1 MSLSRS
7 PARRRAAKTT
17 FWDFLTF
24 DRLLTTP
31 LIHIVYWAGLGLVTL
46 IGFFMVGAVV
56 GTAIREKDIPGVLL
70 AIGGIVA
77 AGLACTVMAL
87 LWRTTCEFY
96 VAVFR
101 ISEDL
106 RALREQSTGEPE
118 TLRGPGR
125 PIV

>member
-7 PARRRAAKTT
+7 PARQPAAKTV

-31 LIHIVYWAGLGLVTL
+31 LIHIVYWAGLGVVTL
-46 IGFFMVGAVV
+46 MGFFMIGAVV
-56 GTAIREKDIPGVLL
+56 GTAVREKDLPGVLL
-70 AIGGIVA
+70 AMGGVVA
-77 AGLACTVMAL
+77 AALVCTILAL
-87 LWRTTCEFY
+87 LWRTICEFY

-106 RALREQSTGEPE
+106 RALREASTGETQ
-118 TLRGPGR
+118 TLRTPGR
-125 PIV
+125 PSV

>member
-7 PARRRAAKTT
+7 PVRRTAAKTT

-46 IGFFMVGAVV
+46 IGFFMIGAVV

-70 AIGGIVA
+70 AVGGIVA
-77 AGLACTVMAL
+77 AGLVCTVMAL

-106 RALREQSTGEPE
+106 RALRESTTGQPE

>member
-7 PARRRAAKTT
+7 PARRPAAKTA

-31 LIHIVYWAGLGLVTL
+31 LIHIVYWAGLGMVTL
-46 IGFFMVGAVV
+46 IGFFMIGAVI
-56 GTAIREKDIPGVLL
+56 GTAVREKDVPGVLL
-70 AIGGIVA
+70 ALGGIVA
-77 AGLACTVMAL
+77 AALVCTILAL
-87 LWRTTCEFY
+87 LWRTICEFY

-106 RALREQSTGEPE
+106 RALREASTGEPE
-118 TLRGPGR
+118 TLRTPR
-125 PIV
+125 QPLV